1 MTDVEI
7 SREGEVVILRTMQRV
22 DTSNADLLEGE
33 LARLLE
39 AGARFLVFD
48 LSGTKYIASS
58 GLRILLS
65 TAKKLANSGGK
76 MALSGLNP
84 QVREVFAIA
93 GFDRIFR
100 IYPSRDEAVK
110 GVSSQ

>member
-1 MTDVEI
+1 LTEVEI
-7 SREGEVVILRTMQRV
+7 SREGEIAIVRTMQRV
-22 DTSNADLLEGE
+22 DTSNADLLEAE
-33 LARLLE
+33 LIKLLGTGARL
-39 AGARFLVFD
+39 LVFD

-84 QVREVFAIA
+84 QVREVFTIA
-93 GFDRIFR
+93 GFDRIFK
-100 IYPSRDEAVK
+100 IYPSLEEAVK
-110 GVSSQ
+110 GVSPK